1 MKVTSS
7 NLLVSTFGRILPRSY
22 LLEPLGPPHRGPV
35 RPCDTLGDCPPTLP
49 HRSLCSQL
57 PLSARSLSPT
67 PALPALSGAANAL
80 GKSLPAAS
88 LPFYCGCLLSRPLV
102 QILIPNSFFLEVTP
116 QTSCG
121 VSLQRLRL
129 HGSLLFKWLKWL
141 PTISGSEF
149 KPLAM

>member
-1 MKVTSS
+1 M
-7 NLLVSTFGRILPRSY
+7 
-22 LLEPLGPPHRGPV
+22 PL
-35 RPCDTLGDCPPTLP
+35 
-49 HRSLCSQL
+49 
-57 PLSARSLSPT
+57 ANLSP
-67 PALPALSGAANAL
+67 
-80 GKSLPAAS
+80 
-88 LPFYCGCLLSRPLV
+88 LLLFLFIVAVFCPDPWSKFSFP
-102 QILIPNSFFLEVTP
+102 ISFFLEVTP